1 MFKLPLQRLGDI
13 CRDFLSWKRQLL
25 KLKLRSEKLSFKEF
39 ITLYSQ
45 KEGYTGYCHFVW
57 SARATSSSSKK
68 QKKWKRKLIEY
79 LCGINRGKTREE
91 KEEKEVVAKVKGKR
105 GREECFLLVSLNQTS
120 FPVTV
125 NTFHGK
131 LVILLI
137 FTSGY
142 L

>member
-1 MFKLPLQRLGDI
+1 MFKLPLQRLGEI
-13 CRDFLSWKRQLL
+13 CRDFLSWKRQLH

-45 KEGYTGYCHFVW
+45 KEGYTRYCHFLW
-57 SARATSSSSKK
+57 RARATSSSSKK
-68 QKKWKRKLIEY
+68 QKKWNRKLTEY
-79 LCGINRGKTREE
+79 LCGINRGKKR
-91 KEEKEVVAKVKGKR
+91 EEKEVVAKVKGKR